1 MSPRAAPKVHHTGLT
16 AQRATRPTEPI
27 PQFLIDGAKVET
39 KQTFDAARHMSYQPP
54 SKIYTMKEIGLE
66 GQGISANAVT
76 APFQLFTEEA
86 IKQMR
91 AEIFS
96 KDVLENCQYMS
107 AFVKS
112 TIRGMGSARAPF
124 TCDAWNS
131 SAVLAKVSE
140 VAGIELIPAMDY
152 EIAAINISVS
162 DQSVPIFNA
171 PKPDEDKLPAF
182 AWHRDSYPFVCVT
195 MLSDCVGMTGGET
208 ALKTA
213 SGEIMKVRGPAM
225 GTAVVMQGRY
235 IEHQAL
241 KAYGGRERISM
252 VTSFRAKCPHVRDES
267 VLTGIRPISNLSE
280 LYTQYTRYRLEV
292 LEDRVRDR
300 LRKEPYRNIAK
311 REFDL
316 EGMRTFLAEQK
327 DFIESM
333 LEELVE

>member
-112 TIRGMGSARAPF
+112 TIRGMGSA
-124 TCDAWNS
+124 
-131 SAVLAKVSE
+131 
-140 VAGIELIPAMDY
+140 
-152 EIAAINISVS
+152 
-162 DQSVPIFNA
+162 
-171 PKPDEDKLPAF
+171 
-182 AWHRDSYPFVCVT
+182 
-195 MLSDCVGMTGGET
+195 
-208 ALKTA
+208 
-213 SGEIMKVRGPAM
+213 
-225 GTAVVMQGRY
+225 
-235 IEHQAL
+235 
-241 KAYGGRERISM
+241 
-252 VTSFRAKCPHVRDES
+252 
-267 VLTGIRPISNLSE
+267 
-280 LYTQYTRYRLEV
+280 
-292 LEDRVRDR
+292 
-300 LRKEPYRNIAK
+300 
-311 REFDL
+311 
-316 EGMRTFLAEQK
+316 
-327 DFIESM
+327 
-333 LEELVE
+333 

>member
-1 MSPRAAPKVHHTGLT
+1 
-16 AQRATRPTEPI
+16 
-27 PQFLIDGAKVET
+27 
-39 KQTFDAARHMSYQPP
+39 MSYQPP
-54 SKIYTMKEIGLE
+54 SKIYTMREIGLE
-66 GQGISANAVT
+66 GQGISPNAVT

-96 KDVLENCQYMS
+96 QDVMDNCQYMS

-131 SAVLAKVSE
+131 PEVLAKVSE
-140 VAGIELIPAMDY
+140 VAGIELTPAMDY
-152 EIAAINISVS
+152 EIAAINISVN
-162 DQSVPIFNA
+162 DQTVPIFNA
-171 PKPDEDKLPAF
+171 PKPDEDNLPAF

-252 VTSFRAKCPHVRDES
+252 VTSFRAKSPLVRDES
-267 VLTGIRPISNLSE
+267 VLTGVRPISNLSE
-280 LYTQYTRYRLEV
+280 LYTQYTKYRLEV
-292 LEDRVRDR
+292 LEEKIRDR
-300 LRKEPYRNIAK
+300 LKKEQYREFAK
-311 REFDL
+311 RDFDL
-316 EGMRTFLAEQK
+316 VGVRTFLTEQK
-327 DFIESM
+327 DFLDSM
-333 LEELVE
+333 LEELIE